1 MASDALE
8 QKLRVGIIG
17 VGRMGRPLGKH
28 LLDAGYA
35 LTLFDPVAEAME
47 SLAKE
52 GARIASSPADMAAT
66 TDVLLVLVGYPNEVT
81 DALTGSGG
89 FFAEARSGTIVI
101 IGSTVSP
108 ELVKNLAAQGAQKQ
122 IHLLDAPMARGEKG
136 AIEGNLLWF
145 VGGEKDVLDKCKSV
159 LTACGPDLY
168 YLGGHGAGQ
177 VGKTVNNMLLWAAL
191 VADHEGLHLADS
203 YGVDTEEL
211 RKALV
216 NSSASNWALENWQY
230 MTNIPWAQKDMNI
243 VLEMADQTRTYL
255 PMAGFIREQVK
266 KHMYEAGF

>member
-1 MASDALE
+1 
-8 QKLRVGIIG
+8 
-17 VGRMGRPLGKH
+17 MGRPLGKH
-28 LLDAGYA
+28 LMNAGYS
-35 LTLFDPVAEAME
+35 LTLFDPIAESMQ
-47 SLAKE
+47 SLASE
-52 GARIASSPADMAAT
+52 GAIIASSPADMAAT
-66 TDVLLVLVGYPNEVT
+66 TDVLIVLVGYPAEVT
-81 DALTGSGG
+81 EALTGPKG
-89 FFAEARSGTIVI
+89 FFTNARPGTIVI

-108 ELVKNLAAQGAQKQ
+108 ELIKNLAAQGATKQ
-122 IHLLDAPMARGEKG
+122 IDLLDAPMARGEKG

-145 VGGEKDVLDKCKSV
+145 VGGERNVLDKCKEI
-159 LTACGPDLY
+159 LTVCGSDLY

-191 VADHEGLHLADS
+191 VADHEGFDLAQS

-216 NSSASNWALENWQY
+216 NSSASNWALVNWQH
-230 MTNIPWAQKDMNI
+230 MNNIPWAQKDMNI
-243 VLEMADQTRTYL
+243 VLEMADHAKIYL